1 MLQISSPLISEEI
14 EPLIMLGKPPIFGS
28 EKEQILQG
36 IFAEVFQRVAK
47 RQIALEISVS
57 FYPFAGLN
65 HTIRLRNQK
74 LHVRVSD
81 IIQEAPLPV
90 FFALAQILVGKLL
103 KRRPNEEAETLYQ
116 QYIYQPEIMQ
126 ASERA
131 RQLRGRKFLRG
142 AHGKHYDLERI
153 FTKLN
158 YDYFDNQLPLPKLSW
173 SQRPNKRILGH
184 HDAVHKAIVISCS
197 LDRRNVPD
205 YVVEYVVYHE
215 MLHIKH
221 PTLVVNGK
229 RRYHTSAFRAE
240 EKQFMDYTAA
250 VNWLE
255 QATHKR

>member
-1 MLQISSPLISEEI
+1 MP
-14 EPLIMLGKPPIFGS
+14 GKPENFSS
-28 EKEQILQG
+28 EQEKTLQG
-36 IFAEVFQRVAK
+36 IFAEVFQRTAK
-47 RQIALEISVS
+47 RNISVEISVS

-81 IIQEAPLPV
+81 LIQEAPMPV

-103 KRRPNEEAETLYQ
+103 KRRPNEEAENLYQ

-131 RQLRGRKFLRG
+131 RQLRGRKYLRG
-142 AHGKHYDLERI
+142 AQGKNYDLEQI

-158 YDYFDNQLPLPKLSW
+158 YAYFNNQLPIPKLSW

-184 HDAVHKAIVISCS
+184 HDAVHEVIVISCS
-197 LDRRNVPD
+197 LDRKYVPD
-205 YVVEYVVYHE
+205 YVIEYVMYHE

-229 RRYHTSAFRAE
+229 RRYHTTTFRAE
-240 EKQFMDYTAA
+240 EKQFMDYAPA
-250 VNWLE
+250 VKWLE
-255 QATHKR
+255 QITRKR

>member
-1 MLQISSPLISEEI
+1 MASKPTNFSSEQ
-14 EPLIMLGKPPIFGS
+14 
-28 EKEQILQG
+28 EQILQG
-36 IFAEVFQRVAK
+36 IFAEVFQRTA
-47 RQIALEISVS
+47 RRNIAVEIAVS

-74 LHVRVSD
+74 LHVRISD
-81 IIQEAPLPV
+81 IMREAPLPV

-103 KRRPNEEAETLYQ
+103 KRRPNEEAENLYQ

-131 RQLRGRKFLRG
+131 RQLRGRKHLRG
-142 AHGKHYDLERI
+142 AHGKNYDLERI

-158 YDYFDNQLPLPKLSW
+158 SAYFDNRLPLPKLSW

-184 HDAVHKAIVISCS
+184 HDAVHEAIVISCS

-205 YVVEYVVYHE
+205 YVVEYVMYHE

-221 PTLVVNGK
+221 PTVVVNGK
-229 RRYHTSAFRAE
+229 RRYHTAAFRAE

-255 QATHKR
+255 YATHKR